1 MQHHAAHDQAAM
13 STKASHYSQAGVD
26 KAMRMEPDAS
36 CLLGKLQQVRTLLDV
51 MHQSL
56 LVPCLKVN
64 ICKSEFQ
71 MQQQS

>member
-1 MQHHAAHDQAAM
+1 
-13 STKASHYSQAGVD
+13 
-26 KAMRMEPDAS
+26 MEPDAS
-36 CLLGKLQQVRTLLDV
+36 CLLGKLQAVQVRTLLDV
-51 MHQSL
+51 MHQAL